1 MQAFSTLNKLV
12 MTINSILIVCYL
24 LIFQQIPLIGTLFQS
39 LTENLLS
46 ESQLV
51 TLEKILIY
59 GIGIL
64 TVVSLLILA
73 LTLKGPILRISML
86 LFAGY
91 VAHIFIGK
99 ISVAFFS
106 KFFKPWGLPDPW
118 GPVLL
123 FIVAVL
129 FTISMLLREAQY
141 GKRNAP
147 GH

>member
-1 MQAFSTLNKLV
+1 MQFMSNINKVV
-12 MTINSILIVCYL
+12 MAINSILIVYYL
-24 LIFQQIPLIGTLFQS
+24 LIFQQIPWIGPLFQS
-39 LTENLLS
+39 LTERLFS
-46 ESQLV
+46 EDQMV
-51 TLEKILIY
+51 TLEKALIY

-64 TVVSLLILA
+64 TVLSILLFA
-73 LTLKGPILRISML
+73 LTLKGPLLRLSMF

-118 GPVLL
+118 GPILL
-123 FIVAVL
+123 FTVAVL
-129 FTISMLLREAQY
+129 FTISMLLREAQF

>member
-1 MQAFSTLNKLV
+1 MQAFTNINKLV
-12 MTINSILIVCYL
+12 MAINGILVTYYL
-24 LIFQQIPLIGTLFQS
+24 LIFQQIPYLGPWFQS
-39 LTENLLS
+39 LTERLFS
-46 ESQLV
+46 EENIV
-51 TLEKILIY
+51 TLEKVLIY

-64 TVVSLLILA
+64 TVLSILLFAI
-73 LTLKGPILRISML
+73 TLKGPLLRLTML

-118 GPVLL
+118 GPILL
-123 FIVAVL
+123 FTVAVL
-129 FTISMLLREAQY
+129 FTISMLLREAQF